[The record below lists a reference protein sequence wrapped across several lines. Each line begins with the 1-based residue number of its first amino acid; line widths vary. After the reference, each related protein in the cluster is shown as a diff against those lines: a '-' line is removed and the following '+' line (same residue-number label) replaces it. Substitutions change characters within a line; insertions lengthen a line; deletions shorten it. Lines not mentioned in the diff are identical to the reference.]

1 METNDY
7 GDVFLGGNYIE
18 VGISK
23 HGSFGTSTGPKTG
36 GWHKPSNQSGI
47 GLLSDEDGW
56 NVGEPSATGDFFLPG
71 TKEERWILAY
81 KKDDRTYEHQIADR
95 NSGAMGSW
103 LEEPRVVDASDLA
116 NGKLKAIVTGITNQ
130 NVKIVIT
137 YSFDVN
143 DLFYTTDVEIIN
155 VGTSAIED
163 VRFVRSFDPDQ
174 DADIYSKYDTYNKV
188 ICNPVSDRPGGTD
201 NYALVVARGGE
212 TLSGYFFL
220 AFDNRARAS
229 WDDPLSP
236 GSAYSS
242 FLWDTASVTEKTFAT
257 DEAVAMDKS
266 NLNGYTLEDGLIAL
280 TFNIGSLSANGSTT
294 LQYMSSLDPDVQGSL
309 QKVLSGQVDYTE
321 EVLTGFT
328 VGSNYHITCDG
339 VTYVFENV
347 PASTI
352 PLSGT
357 APTTADSISAVS
369 YDFLGKT
376 IVIVEKDDLG
386 ENVST
391 EQTINISSRPG
402 EVNPGETLPDVPAP
416 VIENITTTLNSI
428 TIDPAVEI
436 QEYSLDGQNW
446 ISPTDGKI
454 LFTGLEDGTGY
465 TVYSRVAATSEYP
478 ASQICSLLV
487 YTDAYKVTLNYGALG
502 SEVTYAQASGKLDLD
517 IPVFDGYIFMGWY
530 DDAEFTT
537 PHDFT
542 IGVEGDVTLYAKFA
556 DYEGDKKTLQD
567 AIDALEADVT
577 ELNKLTENGGTI
589 DQIKAKIAAIESQV
603 AALDAIKD
611 KYAEADTVLKQEL
624 QAADTAIN
632 NAITA
637 LTGRV
642 ETLESELTTAKNN
655 ISTNTSKVAQLTAEL
670 AALNASLTDLSNK
683 LTNDYATKAE
693 LTSAI
698 NSAKDTINSA
708 IDALTVRVQDLE
720 ADLAAVNSKVDT
732 NTSDVT
738 ALKSD
743 VAALNT
749 WKAQSQSTIAALE
762 TLTATQ
768 SADIAR
774 LKTAVQD
781 LEAAL
786 AAAEARIDD
795 AEDRIAALEGK
806 VSALEIAKQNLD
818 AAVAALN
825 AAINNKADTATLN
838 QKVTDLIAAIAAA
851 EDAAKT
857 YADGKDTALQTQL
870 TAAIATAKGEAITA
884 AENLVNTAKAE
895 LQTAIHNK
903 ADIATLNAKVAEL
916 NAAIETAEATAKA
929 YTDSAVTTL
938 NAAIITAKD
947 EAVDAAKDLVDAAKA
962 QLQAAI
968 DNKADTAA
976 VNAAIAN
983 LQNAITALQNA
994 KDNYIAADAALK
1006 AELEAAIAKAKQEA
1020 IDAAKG
1026 HIPYIGTNG
1035 NWWIGDTDTGVDA
1048 NGIKGDTGNGIAS
1061 ITTKK
1066 ENGVTTVTITFT
1078 DPEKEPVVFTISD
1091 GETGATGADGVGVA
1105 KVEKTATNGNVDT
1118 YTITLTNGKTYTFTV
1133 TNGKD
1138 GADGKDGENGKDG
1151 LTPFIG
1157 ENGNWWIGDTDT
1169 GVKAVAEQ
1177 TAQKGTDTI
1186 TVVAIVVAS
1195 VALLS
1200 NLALVVWIVTKKKK
1214 ILV

>member
-1 METNDY
+1 MKKNWKETLKLWLGALLLFFAESAVAGCRKLRTLPKRALALCLALAMIVAILPVNILLANAEEPSSVLPGARVETNDY

-81 KKDDRTYEHQIADR
+81 KKDGRTYEHHIADR
-95 NSGAMGSW
+95 NYGAMGSW

-155 VGTSAIED
+155 VGTSAIEN

-174 DADIYSKYDTYNKV
+174 DADMHEEFDTYNKV

-236 GSAYSS
+236 GSAYGS

-357 APTTADSISAVS
+357 APTTADWISAVS

-391 EQTINISSRPG
+391 EQTINVSSRPG
-402 EVNPGETLPDVPAP
+402 EMKPGETLPEVPAP

-465 TVYSRVAATSEYP
+465 TVYSRVAATSEHP

-517 IPVFDGYIFMGWY
+517 IPVFDDYIFMGWY

-556 DYEGDKKTLQD
+556 DYE
-567 AIDALEADVT
+567 
-577 ELNKLTENGGTI
+577 
-589 DQIKAKIAAIESQV
+589 
-603 AALDAIKD
+603 
-611 KYAEADTVLKQEL
+611 
-624 QAADTAIN
+624 
-632 NAITA
+632 
-637 LTGRV
+637 
-642 ETLESELTTAKNN
+642 
-655 ISTNTSKVAQLTAEL
+655 
-670 AALNASLTDLSNK
+670 
-683 LTNDYATKAE
+683 ATKRHYRMP
-693 LTSAI
+693 LM
-698 NSAKDTINSA
+698 
-708 IDALTVRVQDLE
+708 R
-720 ADLAAVNSKVDT
+720 
-732 NTSDVT
+732 
-738 ALKSD
+738 
-743 VAALNT
+743 
-749 WKAQSQSTIAALE
+749 WKQM
-762 TLTATQ
+762 
-768 SADIAR
+768 
-774 LKTAVQD
+774 
-781 LEAAL
+781 
-786 AAAEARIDD
+786 
-795 AEDRIAALEGK
+795 
-806 VSALEIAKQNLD
+806 
-818 AAVAALN
+818 
-825 AAINNKADTATLN
+825 
-838 QKVTDLIAAIAAA
+838 
-851 EDAAKT
+851 
-857 YADGKDTALQTQL
+857 
-870 TAAIATAKGEAITA
+870 
-884 AENLVNTAKAE
+884 
-895 LQTAIHNK
+895 
-903 ADIATLNAKVAEL
+903 
-916 NAAIETAEATAKA
+916 
-929 YTDSAVTTL
+929 
-938 NAAIITAKD
+938 
-947 EAVDAAKDLVDAAKA
+947 
-962 QLQAAI
+962 
-968 DNKADTAA
+968 
-976 VNAAIAN
+976 
-983 LQNAITALQNA
+983 
-994 KDNYIAADAALK
+994 
-1006 AELEAAIAKAKQEA
+1006 
-1020 IDAAKG
+1020 
-1026 HIPYIGTNG
+1026 
-1035 NWWIGDTDTGVDA
+1035 
-1048 NGIKGDTGNGIAS
+1048 
-1061 ITTKK
+1061 
-1066 ENGVTTVTITFT
+1066 
-1078 DPEKEPVVFTISD
+1078 
-1091 GETGATGADGVGVA
+1091 
-1105 KVEKTATNGNVDT
+1105 
-1118 YTITLTNGKTYTFTV
+1118 
-1133 TNGKD
+1133 
-1138 GADGKDGENGKDG
+1138 
-1151 LTPFIG
+1151 
-1157 ENGNWWIGDTDT
+1157 
-1169 GVKAVAEQ
+1169 
-1177 TAQKGTDTI
+1177 
-1186 TVVAIVVAS
+1186 
-1195 VALLS
+1195 LLS
-1200 NLALVVWIVTKKKK
+1200 
-1214 ILV
+1214 

>member
-1 METNDY
+1 MKNWKETLKIWLGAMLLFFAESAVAGCRKLRTLPKRALALCLALAMIVAILPVNILLANAEEPSSVLPGARVETNDY

-81 KKDDRTYEHQIADR
+81 KKDGRTYEHHIADR
-95 NSGAMGSW
+95 NDGAMGSW

-155 VGTSAIED
+155 VGTSAIEN

-174 DADIYSKYDTYNKV
+174 DADMHGEFDTYNKV

-357 APTTADSISAVS
+357 APTTADSISAVN

-391 EQTINISSRPG
+391 EQTINVSSRPG

-436 QEYSLDGQNW
+436 QEYSLDRQNW

-502 SEVTYAQASGKLDLD
+502 SEVIYAQASGKLDLD
-517 IPVFDGYIFMGWY
+517 IPVFDDYIFMGWY
-530 DDAEFTT
+530 DDAEFTM

-542 IGVEGDVTLYAKFA
+542 IGVEGDGTLYAKFA
-556 DYEGDKKTLQD
+556 DYEGDK
-567 AIDALEADVT
+567 T
-577 ELNKLTENGGTI
+577 ELNNKI
-589 DQIKAKIAAIESQV
+589 DAAKAELQGKIDAVNSALAGKADAATVNAAI
-603 AALDAIKD
+603 A
-611 KYAEADTVLKQEL
+611 EL
-624 QAADTAIN
+624 QTAIN
-632 NAITA
+632 A
-637 LTGRV
+637 L
-642 ETLESELTTAKNN
+642 ETAKNN
-655 ISTNTSKVAQLTAEL
+655 YVGA
-670 AALNASLTDLSNK
+670 D
-683 LTNDYATKAE
+683 
-693 LTSAI
+693 
-698 NSAKDTINSA
+698 
-708 IDALTVRVQDLE
+708 DALRTD
-720 ADLAAVNSKVDT
+720 
-732 NTSDVT
+732 
-738 ALKSD
+738 
-743 VAALNT
+743 
-749 WKAQSQSTIAALE
+749 
-762 TLTATQ
+762 
-768 SADIAR
+768 
-774 LKTAVQD
+774 
-781 LEAAL
+781 
-786 AAAEARIDD
+786 
-795 AEDRIAALEGK
+795 LEGK
-806 VSALEIAKQNLD
+806 
-818 AAVAALN
+818 
-825 AAINNKADTATLN
+825 
-838 QKVTDLIAAIAAA
+838 
-851 EDAAKT
+851 
-857 YADGKDTALQTQL
+857 
-870 TAAIATAKGEAITA
+870 IATAKGEAISAAETLVNNAKTELQSKIDAKADAATTTVAIQNLQAAVAALEAVKDDYATADAALKTELEGKIGAAQTA
-884 AENLVNTAKAE
+884 AISAAETLVNNAKTELQTKIDAKADAATTTAAIQNLQAAVAALEAVKDDYATADAALKTELEGKISAAQTAAISAAETLVNNAKAE
-895 LQTAIHNK
+895 LQTKIDAK
-903 ADIATLNAKVAEL
+903 ADAAT
-916 NAAIETAEATAKA
+916 
-929 YTDSAVTTL
+929 
-938 NAAIITAKD
+938 
-947 EAVDAAKDLVDAAKA
+947 
-962 QLQAAI
+962 
-968 DNKADTAA
+968 

-1006 AELEAAIAKAKQEA
+1006 AELEEKIAKAKQEA

-1091 GETGATGADGVGVA
+1091 GEPGATGADGVSVA

-1118 YTITLTNGKTYTFTV
+1118 YTITLTNGKTYIFTV

-1138 GADGKDGENGKDG
+1138 GADGKDGTDGKDGENGKDG

-1169 GVKAVAEQ
+1169 GVKAVADDSVPVGSGNVTGAEGVN
-1177 TAQKGTDTI
+1177 TV
-1186 TVVAIVVAS
+1186 TVVAIVIAG
-1195 VALLS
+1195 VALLG
-1200 NLALVVWIVTKKKK
+1200 NVLLAVLVLKKKK
-1214 ILV
+1214 SLV